1 MSVLNK
7 RNLVLNIAPNASNQ
21 TRDEEVIASA
31 LQNSPLGEEFYQQS
45 DNSVTQY
52 LATELALV
60 WSDFE
65 QRISEVPVIKKL
77 EAGKFTLA
85 DYKTLLLNLRQQVSE
100 GGRWLSR
107 AASSMENDLFPIRS
121 ALIQHANDEHRDYLM
136 LDKMYVGL
144 GGSLE
149 NIQNTPRNIGSE
161 IFTAYMFQQASQTN
175 PVQLFGAMFLIEGLG
190 NKKAGAWAQM
200 LKDQLNLADEDIIFM
215 LYHSDNDVEHYER
228 LKFALSLPQIT
239 QERAEA
245 IVRMARIVAR
255 LYCLQFEEM
264 NNF

>member
-1 MSVLNK
+1 M
-7 RNLVLNIAPNASNQ
+7 NIAPNASNLA
-21 TRDEEVIASA
+21 RNEEMIASA
-31 LQNSPLGEEFYQQS
+31 LLNSPLGQEFHQQT
-45 DNSVTQY
+45 DNPVTKY

-65 QRISEVPVIKKL
+65 RRISEVPVIKKL
-77 EAGKFTLA
+77 EQGLFTLA

-107 AASSMENDLFPIRS
+107 AASSMENEFFALRS
-121 ALIQHANDEHRDYLM
+121 ALIQHAHDEHRDYLM

-144 GGSLE
+144 GGSLDE
-149 NIQNTPRNIGSE
+149 MQNTPRNIGSE
-161 IFTAYMFQQASQTN
+161 IFTAYMFQQASQPN

-190 NKKAGAWAQM
+190 NKKAGPWAQM
-200 LKDQLNLADEDIIFM
+200 LKDQLDLEDEDIIFM
-215 LYHSDNDVEHYER
+215 LYHSDNDVQHYER
-228 LKFALSLPQIT
+228 LKFALSLPQISR
-239 QERAEA
+239 ERAQG

-264 NNF
+264 DNF